1 MSNRGRVWGVNTQGN
16 IFRRNG
22 NSWQKVTGGAKQVSV
37 GESGVWI
44 VDGAN
49 NIFYRTG
56 TFGDADTGG
65 SGVSF
70 CYPLYHGKL

>member
-1 MSNRGRVWGVNTQGN
+1 MSNRDRVWGVDGGGN
-16 IFRRNG
+16 IFKRNWNG
-22 NSWQKVTGGAKQVSV
+22 NSWQRIPGVAKQVSV

-65 SGVSF
+65 SGVRF
-70 CYPLYHGKL
+70 YCRL